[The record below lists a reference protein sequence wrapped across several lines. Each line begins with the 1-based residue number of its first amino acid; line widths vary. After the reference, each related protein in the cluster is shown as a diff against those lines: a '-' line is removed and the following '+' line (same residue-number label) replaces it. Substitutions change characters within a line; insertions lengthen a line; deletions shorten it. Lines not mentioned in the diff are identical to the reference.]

1 MKRPAQYNDDRSDI
15 APAVMLSGDVIVRF
29 CEIVENMM
37 EIIETK
43 IFSIND
49 KP

>member
-1 MKRPAQYNDDRSDI
+1 MKRPAQYNDDRSDVV
-15 APAVMLSGDVIVRF
+15 PAAMSCGDTIIRF

-37 EIIETK
+37 KIIETK
-43 IFSIND
+43 ILSIND